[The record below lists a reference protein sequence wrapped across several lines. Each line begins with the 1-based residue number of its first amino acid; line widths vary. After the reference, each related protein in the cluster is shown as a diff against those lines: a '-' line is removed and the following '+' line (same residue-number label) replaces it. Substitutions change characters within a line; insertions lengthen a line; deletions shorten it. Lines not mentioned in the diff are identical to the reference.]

1 MIFRVIKRLY
11 EKNGDFA
18 LRDEIG
24 NMICKAAYIEQG
36 YYIYNKRGSQIAQ
49 LVFNGNNSA
58 MLSVI
63 SDLPAYPGTVRM
75 TAVAV
80 DEFIFDANVID
91 RGDDEYISKI
101 RGKAAHNF
109 SLWGRPSAY
118 GFDIYDGSDTVA
130 NVIPYPADDEIYQV
144 RVNENSNL
152 LYVFM
157 ICLAAE
163 KLNADFGK
171 KKK

>member
-49 LVFNGNNSA
+49 LVFNGNNTA

-63 SDLPAYPGTVRM
+63 SDIPAYPGTVRM
-75 TAVAV
+75 TSIGVE
-80 DEFIFDANVID
+80 EFVFDYNVID
-91 RGDDEYISKI
+91 LCDE
-101 RGKAAHNF
+101 
-109 SLWGRPSAY
+109 
-118 GFDIYDGSDTVA
+118 
-130 NVIPYPADDEIYQV
+130 
-144 RVNENSNL
+144 
-152 LYVFM
+152 
-157 ICLAAE
+157 
-163 KLNADFGK
+163 
-171 KKK
+171 